1 MSYDD
6 FSHYGIK
13 ICAGFDKD
21 KEIFRKNINNI
32 NDYAFSKISEY
43 SKKNNIEVAIFC
55 VPIEESQ
62 DIANL
67 VTNNGVKAIYYYS
80 PIYLIVNDYAI
91 IENIAI
97 ASSISFLSAKLKM
110 ERRPKMKE
118 ANKTN
123 NVEVNPTDE
132 VNLLVEN
139 PQKAFDEFMLLD
151 KLRLIIL

>member
-13 ICAGFDKD
+13 ICVDKD

-32 NDYAFSKISEY
+32 NVYAFSKISEY
-43 SKKNNIEVAIFC
+43 SKKNNIEVAIIC
-55 VPIEESQ
+55 VPIEEAQ
-62 DIANL
+62 EVANL
-67 VTNNGVKAIYYYS
+67 VTNNGVKAIYNFS
-80 PIYLIVNDYAI
+80 PIYLIVNDDVI
-91 IENIAI
+91 IENIDI
-97 ASSISFLSAKLKM
+97 ASSIAFLSAKLKI

-139 PQKAFDEFMLLD
+139 PQKALDEFMQLD